1 MILKRYFF
9 YQTLIETNFSRFE
22 TTNVAQLPISFRCLD
37 LGLMLLQKIIKFM
50 IPLSLL
56 AASKF
61 YYSDTKLPYDQYM
74 NKMEIPD
81 NVLFLYDN
89 TISIVFPEVE
99 NQRYMDDADILR
111 SQVERYKNGLKPDEI
126 DEDFFFDEDFLN
138 VKRVKTIAGHL
149 IE

>member
-1 MILKRYFF
+1 
-9 YQTLIETNFSRFE
+9 
-22 TTNVAQLPISFRCLD
+22 
-37 LGLMLLQKIIKFM
+37 M